1 MPKSKKQIL
10 LADDDRLTRDLMAHA
25 LRECGYE
32 VIEAEDG
39 HQAYS
44 QVQVHEPRVVLL
56 DINMPGMN
64 GLEFLDKLRRIPRRK
79 DVPVIMITSS
89 SDKDEVLRAANLGI
103 DDYVLKTNFSVDGLL
118 EKIEKYMVDEDDL
131 PESASDAD

>member
-1 MPKSKKQIL
+1 MSPAKKQIL

-25 LRECGYE
+25 LRESGYE
-32 VIEAEDG
+32 VIEAADG
-39 HQAYS
+39 YEAYS
-44 QVQVHEPRVVLL
+44 QVQVHEPSVVLL

-79 DVPVIMITSS
+79 DVPVIMITAS

-103 DDYVLKTNFSVDGLL
+103 DDYVLKTNFSIDDLL
-118 EKIEKYMVDEDDL
+118 DKIEKYMLDEDDL
-131 PESASDAD
+131 PGDLE